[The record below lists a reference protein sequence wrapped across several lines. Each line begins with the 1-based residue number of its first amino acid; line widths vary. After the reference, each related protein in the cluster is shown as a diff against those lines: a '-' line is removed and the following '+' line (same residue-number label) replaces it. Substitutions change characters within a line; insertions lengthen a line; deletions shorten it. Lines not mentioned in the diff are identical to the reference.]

1 MDENETPIPVETYD
15 HRREVCVF
23 VGNKSTL
30 PANWNEIES
39 LIEKWRKE
47 N

>member
-1 MDENETPIPVETYD
+1 MDENGNPVTVETYD
-15 HRREVCVF
+15 HRREVFIF

-30 PANWNEIES
+30 PANRAEIES

-47 N
+47 D